1 VSVPLFREK
10 RSRKLWRREVAAH
23 LADRVD
29 ANGFVRFVG
38 RNADSRKEMLKV
50 AELLPADL
58 LVEVYED
65 LRYPDC
71 VFLEVRREAAPPKV
85 DPGFRLVPGDTPTG
99 EYPRVF
105 DHHDAELLDE
115 EAV

>member
-1 VSVPLFREK
+1 M
-10 RSRKLWRREVAAH
+10 WRREVASH
-23 LADRVD
+23 LTDRVD

-50 AELLPADL
+50 AELLPPDL

-65 LRYPDC
+65 MRHPEC
-71 VFLEVRREAAPPKV
+71 VFLEVRRDAAPPRV

-115 EAV
+115 EAGLTLRHGPS